1 MMNEIHSLILVSK
14 EETIDLAWTGN
25 LQISIFYNLL
35 TSILE
40 ATRKK
45 TSHAETT
52 KERCYVAL
60 TWQLNI
66 TLFSICF
73 SFSNPQVIQK
83 M

>member
-1 MMNEIHSLILVSK
+1 MMNEVHSLILVSK

-35 TSILE
+35 TSVLE

-45 TSHAETT
+45 TSHAENT

-66 TLFSICF
+66 KFIFHLLFIL
-73 SFSNPQVIQK
+73 
-83 M
+83 